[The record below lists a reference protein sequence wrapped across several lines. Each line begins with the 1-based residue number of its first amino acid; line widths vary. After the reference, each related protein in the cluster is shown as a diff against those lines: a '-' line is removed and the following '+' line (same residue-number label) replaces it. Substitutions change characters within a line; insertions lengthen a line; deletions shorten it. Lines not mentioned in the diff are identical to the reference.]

1 MGIPLLEAL
10 IRFFEWEVFF
20 FGAAQRIGSNHVGI
34 SNVLRVTLSPAKEG
48 LLKNTLPNERVPNRD
63 VCTLAM
69 LLLKTLLLARRRKLI
84 SFIVKG
90 SGKNKQ
96 ASPSPLK
103 KKEVAHLFA
112 APPSLLSP
120 LRLLGESMWVKSHAR
135 TLATYNFFS
144 WLFYVFSLLF
154 WNGEHF
160 TQVKRKIAH
169 TALELDR

>member
-103 KKEVAHLFA
+103 KKRSGSFVCSSAFA
-112 APPSLLSP
+112 AVAAAVA
-120 LRLLGESMWVKSHAR
+120 RWVYVSKKSRSDTGYIQFFFLDFFTFFFTILKWR
-135 TLATYNFFS
+135 TLYPSQA
-144 WLFYVFSLLF
+144 
-154 WNGEHF
+154 
-160 TQVKRKIAH
+160 
-169 TALELDR
+169 